1 MVPLGGRN
9 KGKGGSRFGRFL
21 KGKGKAVTAI
31 LVVLVL
37 LVTATAMSIS
47 ELITMFEESDEDE
60 DQEGSFTE
68 QVLYVRMTSGTPK
81 KKGDPVKGATVTLT
95 SQKGQ
100 NNQQAGDNIEMGPTD
115 DNGEAYVVINGNT
128 SLTAPC
134 PKEFDTDGDGIPD
147 KFEAKY
153 SGGNTWYS
161 MAVGPGSAYTSG
173 PDGNTSNYSSRF
185 GFARISASQNHLKDQ
200 SSKPAPSDTWHIVGR
215 QMNDSTAAKRFP
227 YHSMVY
233 VQNAQGYSYGTA
245 LVEDCG
251 SDIKKN
257 GALLDCW
264 APYSKYYNPYREG
277 KLSMSQYLKAM
288 GVPCDKTGYPTVN
301 FLKGTVYVLDTSSNG
316 IAKQYESH
324 ITANGGQAWPGSAP
338 STPGKVADEKDQN
351 HWYTVTCTN
360 PDSNWPLKLDYQAAV
375 AATRE
380 NPVVVDA
387 NPLHNWYYEFWS
399 ETITVGAD
407 GAGGDFDEAKKG
419 ISTGTF
425 TDSKSGR
432 TYTLFSQEAPS
443 GYVVNGKDQ
452 TAWFHEHGC
461 SPTSTAIVASGFGLK
476 VTPMTVAGENNFSRA
491 FRTNQRSITKR
502 NVKVSA
508 CHGNRNISEVQ
519 KTLASGKP
527 VIVLTGGG
535 RVGNK
540 TYGGHWYALLGLK
553 GNKAFLA
560 DPGWWGTKNNGWY
573 SFSSLQFE
581 QWYAIG

>member
-21 KGKGKAVTAI
+21 KGKGKAITAI

-324 ITANGGQAWPGSAP
+324 ITANGGQSWPGSAP

-380 NPVVVDA
+380 NPVVVNA

-399 ETITVGAD
+399 ETITVGAE
-407 GAGGDFDEAKKG
+407 GTGG
-419 ISTGTF
+419 SL
-425 TDSKSGR
+425 SG
-432 TYTLFSQEAPS
+432 
-443 GYVVNGKDQ
+443 
-452 TAWFHEHGC
+452 
-461 SPTSTAIVASGFGLK
+461 
-476 VTPMTVAGENNFSRA
+476 NFSDW
-491 FRTNQRSITKR
+491 NQVYNK
-502 NVKVSA
+502 NFSA
-508 CHGNRNISEVQ
+508 SN
-519 KTLASGKP
+519 ASGKRKGINP
-527 VIVLTGGG
+527 YPNVHTEKSPKNDKCSALPDCTGYVWGILKQHGVTLGSYGGAGQSWLTGAKKDGFQVSTNANAPK
-535 RVGNK
+535 VGAVAVFS
-540 TYGGHWYALLGLK
+540 GHVAVVAAIENPSHCTLIESDYHYKLSQNPPFCRIQTGWKNGDPVGHEFLGYIYTGK
-553 GNKAFLA
+553 
-560 DPGWWGTKNNGWY
+560 
-573 SFSSLQFE
+573 
-581 QWYAIG
+581 